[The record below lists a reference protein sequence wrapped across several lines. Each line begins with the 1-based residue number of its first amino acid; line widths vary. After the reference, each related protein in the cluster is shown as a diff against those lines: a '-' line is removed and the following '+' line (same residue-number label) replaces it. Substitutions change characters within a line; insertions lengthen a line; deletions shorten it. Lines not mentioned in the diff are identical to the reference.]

1 LDAFRPWIDKKIE
14 ELTGVEDELIT
25 SFCISEL
32 EAADE
37 KGPDPRKLH
46 INLTGENL
54 GYFTDQSFGVAI
66 WWLNSGLKTA
76 NRL

>member
-1 LDAFRPWIDKKIE
+1 MNAFGPWIDKKIE

-25 SFCISEL
+25 SYCISEL

-46 INLTGENL
+46 INLTGKSTGPWPRSEL
-54 GYFTDQSFGVAI
+54 I
-66 WWLNSGLKTA
+66 LKVFLTT
-76 NRL
+76 RSTSS